1 MCLDNRTAALKLQAS
16 PAVIRSLNCLAKGP
30 VSLDH
35 SMRMPCT
42 LRSHLLD
49 HKARIK
55 CFSSDF
61 THTLNEV
68 QGKNSALLS
77 FAAFHFLFLQALA
90 LYQNNSL
97 GFEIQVIHIKNG
109 QPFSKAHLKASNWD
123 DTRRLPQQDQTQ
135 GHGWDSLLSLQL
147 SKRHHSVFCFALKNV
162 IKWGVGC
169 GTRKHLL
176 KDQLIQMG
184 KHGSTLGCI
193 SSSTSQYCSC
203 RLDDL
208 LAEELEP

>member
-1 MCLDNRTAALKLQAS
+1 
-16 PAVIRSLNCLAKGP
+16 
-30 VSLDH
+30 
-35 SMRMPCT
+35 MRP
-42 LRSHLLD
+42 R
-49 HKARIK
+49 ARILPY
-55 CFSSDF
+55 FPLLPF
-61 THTLNEV
+61 TFYSF
-68 QGKNSALLS
+68 KLL
-77 FAAFHFLFLQALA
+77 LFIRIILWVL
-90 LYQNNSL
+90 
-97 GFEIQVIHIKNG
+97 EIQVIHIKNR